1 MKKQM
6 KFIIIAILVIVV
18 VSIIAFI
25 NLRISNGYKIYGNDY
40 CNTKHYL
47 ESGGDAFTVWTC
59 KLCGKSATN
68 PDTNV
73 PEICNM
79 CSFLTGR
86 CNKCGKLEK

>member
-6 KFIIIAILVIVV
+6 KFIVIIIFVIVLFL
-18 VSIIAFI
+18 IIAFI
-25 NLRISNGYKIYGNDY
+25 NSPISKANKIYGNDY
-40 CNTKHYL
+40 CNINHYI
-47 ESGGDAFTVWTC
+47 EGGGDAFTEWTC

-68 PDTNV
+68 SDTNV

-79 CSFLTGR
+79 CSVLTGR